1 MNWDDLRFF
10 LALSR
15 EGAVRATAARLQVS
29 HSTVTR
35 RIKILEERLGIRL
48 FDRTPD
54 GFTLTS
60 SGQSILP
67 IAEAIEDQAANLERD
82 ALGRDHRL
90 AGDIRLT
97 VPNPLLHS
105 PVMGDIAKF
114 TKAYPDI
121 DLDIVQ
127 SYDFVDMSRRE
138 ADVAIRFEHLGRS
151 PPEHLIGRRLLVSSH
166 AIYVAKKGL
175 NDSEKPY
182 LLGWVE
188 GVRNPSW
195 VADLPVPKLPARH
208 KINDPIGQAEACA
221 NGMGYAVLETM
232 QGDPHPHLK
241 RLEGVPA
248 WPSRDVWML
257 THPDLKDTER
267 LRIFRNYL
275 AESILKHSD
284 LFEGTRTPA

>member
-10 LALSR
+10 LALYR
-15 EGAVRATAARLQVS
+15 DGGVRGAAAQLRVS

-35 RIKILEERLGIRL
+35 RIQVLEERLATHL

-54 GFTLTS
+54 GFALTS

-67 IAEAIEDQAANLERD
+67 IAEAIEDQAANLERG
-82 ALGRDHRL
+82 ALGRDERL

-97 VPNPLLHS
+97 VPNPVLHS
-105 PVMGDIAKF
+105 PVMGDIARF
-114 TKAYPDI
+114 TQLYPDI

-138 ADVAIRFEHLGRS
+138 ADVAIRFEQLGRS

-166 AIYVAKKGL
+166 AIYVAKNGL
-175 NDSEKPY
+175 NDPEKPY
-182 LLGWVE
+182 ILGWVE

-221 NGMGYAVLETM
+221 RGMGYAILATM

-241 RLEGVPA
+241 RLDGVPA

-257 THPDLKDTER
+257 THPDLRATER

-275 AESILKHSD
+275 ADSILNHRD
-284 LFEGTRTPA
+284 LFEGTGASL